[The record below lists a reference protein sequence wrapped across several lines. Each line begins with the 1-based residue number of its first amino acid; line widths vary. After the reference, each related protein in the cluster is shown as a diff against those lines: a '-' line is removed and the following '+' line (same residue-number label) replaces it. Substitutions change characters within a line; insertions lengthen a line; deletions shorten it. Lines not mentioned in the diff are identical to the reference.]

1 MYDYQQTYF
10 SILFSILTLL
20 LAWNS
25 TFWIKDKINRAL
37 TFIIFTSVYGI
48 VLAKLSKVNDDMVIF
63 NDDKVLEF
71 IYYAMRDSRIFLIYF
86 LYLTIPALLILLFR
100 LIRPIYL
107 KYKAKTP
114 KY

>member
-37 TFIIFTSVYGI
+37 TFIILTPIYSI
-48 VLAKLSKVNDDMVIF
+48 MLSKFSKVTEETIIF
-63 NDDKVLEF
+63 NDDKVFEF
-71 IYYAMRDSRIFLIYF
+71 IYYFMLDGKILLICF
-86 LYLTIPALLILLFR
+86 LYLFIPALLILLFR